1 MSPSGEGLLVRYW
14 AGARAAAG
22 IAEEYV
28 PLPDRA
34 ADGADVVV
42 GEVVGVS
49 GGEAVVGGEVVVGDV
64 VAAIEARHPTLGPI
78 LEVASLLLDG
88 RAARRD
94 DPVGAA
100 HTLEVL
106 PPFAGG

>member
-1 MSPSGEGLLVRYW
+1 MRPNEEGLLVRYW

-22 IAEEYV
+22 VAQEYV
-28 PLPDRA
+28 PVL
-34 ADGADVVV
+34 DGATVADVVARV
-42 GEVVGVS
+42 E
-49 GGEAVVGGEVVVGDV
+49 
-64 VAAIEARHPTLGPI
+64 EARPSLRPV

-94 DPVGAA
+94 EPVGQAEA
-100 HTLEVL
+100 LEVL

>member
-1 MSPSGEGLLVRYW
+1 MRPNDEGLLVRYW

-22 IAEEYV
+22 VTEEYV
-28 PLPDRA
+28 RV
-34 ADGADVVV
+34 ADGGTVADVVA
-42 GEVVGVS
+42 GLES
-49 GGEAVVGGEVVVGDV
+49 
-64 VAAIEARHPTLGPI
+64 ARPGLAPV

-94 DPVGAA
+94 EPVGEAA
-100 HTLEVL
+100 TLEVL

>member
-22 IAEEYV
+22 TTEEYV
-28 PLPDRA
+28 VLPPDGDL
-34 ADGADVVV
+34 ADGDLSAARVADVVA
-42 GEVVGVS
+42 E
-49 GGEAVVGGEVVVGDV
+49 
-64 VAAIEARHPTLGPI
+64 IESRHPELGPI

-88 RAARRD
+88 RAAERD
-94 DPVGAA
+94 EPIGAVK
-100 HTLEVL
+100 TLEVL

>member
-78 LEVASLLLDG
+78 LEVASPPARWAS
-88 RAARRD
+88 RAPR
-94 DPVGAA
+94 
-100 HTLEVL
+100 
-106 PPFAGG
+106 

>member
-1 MSPSGEGLLVRYW
+1 MRPNDEDLLVRYW

-22 IAEEYV
+22 VAQEYV
-28 PLPDRA
+28 PVA
-34 ADGADVVV
+34 HGATVADVV
-42 GEVVGVS
+42 
-49 GGEAVVGGEVVVGDV
+49 AR
-64 VAAIEARHPTLGPI
+64 IERAHPGLGPV

-94 DPVGAA
+94 EPVAESES
-100 HTLEVL
+100 LEVL